1 MEGPWWRDGRALASV
16 RRVNPPVAVVTGASR
31 GIGRAVTERLTT
43 SGRRVVAVGRS
54 REQLDEVAER
64 TGAVPLVLDVTDPD
78 AVAEALAQV
87 AADLG
92 TPSLLV
98 NNAGVAGTS
107 GPTWEQ
113 DPADW
118 WRVFEVN
125 VLGTLLCS
133 RAVLPGMVARGS
145 GRIVN
150 VSSNAAFFRVDD
162 DADGLINSAYMA
174 SKAALIRFTEAVAA
188 EAAASGVQAFAIS
201 PGMVK
206 TDMTAEIFADEWDEP
221 DLWSSPALTADLV
234 AFIDSGALD
243 GLSGRYIHAAN
254 DDWRTLAG
262 RAQDIVAHDLH
273 SLRVRTD

>member
-1 MEGPWWRDGRALASV
+1 VASGVGTVSV
-16 RRVNPPVAVVTGASR
+16 RRVSQPVAVVTGASR
-31 GIGRAVTERLTT
+31 GIGRAITERLAA
-43 SGRRVVAVGRS
+43 SGHRVVAVGRS
-54 REQLDEVAER
+54 RTQLDEVAER
-64 TGAVPLVLDVTDPD
+64 TGAVPLVLDVSDAS
-78 AVAEALAQV
+78 AVADALAQV
-87 AADLG
+87 EADLG

-125 VLGTLLCS
+125 VLGAFLCS

-162 DADGLINSAYMA
+162 DAEGLINSAYMA

-188 EAAASGVQAFAIS
+188 EGDASGVRAFAIS

>member
-1 MEGPWWRDGRALASV
+1 MARGVGTVSV
-16 RRVNPPVAVVTGASR
+16 RRVNSPVAVVTGASR
-31 GIGRAVTERLTT
+31 GIGRAVTERLAA
-43 SGRRVVAVGRS
+43 SGHQVVAVGRS
-54 REQLDEVAER
+54 RTQLDDLAER
-64 TGAVPLVLDVTDPD
+64 TGAVPLVRDVSDAD
-78 AVAEALAQV
+78 AVADALAQV
-87 AADLG
+87 EADLG
-92 TPSLLV
+92 APSLLV

-107 GPTWEQ
+107 GPTWDQ
-113 DPADW
+113 DPTDW

-125 VLGTLLCS
+125 VLGAFLCS

-162 DADGLINSAYMA
+162 DAEGLINSAYMA

-188 EAAASGVQAFAIS
+188 EGDASGVRAFAIS

-221 DLWSSPALTADLV
+221 DLWSSPELTADLV

-243 GLSGRYIHAAN
+243 ALSGRYLHAAN

-262 RAQDIVAHDLH
+262 RAGDILAHDLH

>member
-1 MEGPWWRDGRALASV
+1 MASGVGTVSV
-16 RRVNPPVAVVTGASR
+16 RRVSQPVAVVTGASR

-125 VLGTLLCS
+125 VLGAFLCS
-133 RAVLPGMVARGS
+133 RAVLPGMVAR
-145 GRIVN
+145 VP
-150 VSSNAAFFRVDD
+150 
-162 DADGLINSAYMA
+162 
-174 SKAALIRFTEAVAA
+174 A
-188 EAAASGVQAFAIS
+188 ES
-201 PGMVK
+201 
-206 TDMTAEIFADEWDEP
+206 
-221 DLWSSPALTADLV
+221 
-234 AFIDSGALD
+234 
-243 GLSGRYIHAAN
+243 
-254 DDWRTLAG
+254 
-262 RAQDIVAHDLH
+262 
-273 SLRVRTD
+273 